1 MTNMDSMLRSAELIS
16 ITAAQKYDV
25 LLANSR
31 SALERLATGTT
42 WKSSWFAIVK
52 LVSNLAPDT
61 VEERLESVL
70 LASSKREVLGR
81 NVSEPA
87 WRTYLTLARILGFS
101 NRELRF
107 AAGRNYVRSDGVVL
121 VNMNRER
128 FIAFTAWIAIATQA
142 LVCLVMI
149 ILLWAKFD
157 VSQPFFFILIQV
169 ALFGIAM
176 VIVLVML
183 LVFAYSIF
191 LRGVLPLSVA
201 HKLHSKQWKLA
212 LEGIPSQFVG

>member
-142 LVCLVMI
+142 LVCL
-149 ILLWAKFD
+149 
-157 VSQPFFFILIQV
+157 SLIH
-169 ALFGIAM
+169 I
-176 VIVLVML
+176 
-183 LVFAYSIF
+183 
-191 LRGVLPLSVA
+191 
-201 HKLHSKQWKLA
+201 
-212 LEGIPSQFVG
+212 